1 MLDEKLSETKMK
13 CVVCKSP
20 DVKKKMVE
28 EELKVGSDIALYNI
42 EVMVCGNCGERYY
55 DRKTLT
61 HLEELKEKLK
71 EKKVGLEV
79 VGKVLRV
86 SGTPV

>member
-1 MLDEKLSETKMK
+1 MGRLSETKMK

-20 DVKKKMVE
+20 DVKKKKVE
-28 EELKVGSDIALYNI
+28 EELKVDNDIALYDI
-42 EVMVCGNCGERYY
+42 EVLVCSNCGERYY
-55 DRKTLT
+55 DRGTLT
-61 HLEELKEKLK
+61 HLEDLKEKLK

-86 SGTPV
+86 SGTLI